1 MVVIKGTHVARG
13 QHVTRH
19 GVCSKGSYGN
29 LHGCCLGLVG
39 DREVLPLRCA
49 PSMLLYPAQ

>member
-19 GVCSKGSYGN
+19 GICSKGSYGD